1 MKCVNFFTIYKD
13 TIFAT
18 KNRYCHYFLKKVSV
32 FLKHF
37 VSLLRLTNEQ
47 QLIHVKCLTYNYDKI
62 MKKFLAIAIISLTM
76 ATAQA
81 MTVNDVINVF
91 GNDYNVEK
99 LDVTNLKHILSK
111 AGNKMPAGLEN
122 IEAVK
127 VVFVQNPTAKQFNIV
142 KQIQQVPIDGMEL
155 MHKTGEKGEN
165 VAVYS
170 SSLESTTGQMLI
182 MAVNNSSQSNEV
194 MLMLVTGKINAGD
207 VDKLINIRN

>member
-1 MKCVNFFTIYKD
+1 
-13 TIFAT
+13 
-18 KNRYCHYFLKKVSV
+18 
-32 FLKHF
+32 
-37 VSLLRLTNEQ
+37 
-47 QLIHVKCLTYNYDKI
+47 

-127 VVFVQNPTAKQFNIV
+127 VVFVKNPTAKQFNIV
-142 KQIQQVPIDGMEL
+142 KQIQRVPIDGMEL

-170 SSLESTTGQMLI
+170 SSQESTTGQMLI